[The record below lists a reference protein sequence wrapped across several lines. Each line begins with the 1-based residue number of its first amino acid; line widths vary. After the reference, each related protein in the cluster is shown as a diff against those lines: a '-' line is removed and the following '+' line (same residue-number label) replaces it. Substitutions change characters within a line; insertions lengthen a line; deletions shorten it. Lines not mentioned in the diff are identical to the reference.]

1 MSVTHTHAHTHTQA
15 SDSIYSHCLVDE
27 GVAGKVEQDGAPP
40 TMYGVAITHTG
51 VYNIVRMFPTDNFVS
66 AGLLAR

>member
-1 MSVTHTHAHTHTQA
+1 M
-15 SDSIYSHCLVDE
+15 
-27 GVAGKVEQDGAPP
+27 AGKGEQDGAPP